1 MDGIIVIMFAGVIIV
16 RLILIVMM
24 TAGRKGKKLLDKQR
38 YQQEWL
44 AIEKSLTN
52 EPSSQQF
59 AIFQA
64 DKLLDR
70 ALRESG
76 YGGQTMGERMVSAAR
91 VFSRREAVWAAHKL
105 RNRIAHEDNV
115 KINAEWTRKALSS
128 FKRALKDLGAI

>member
-1 MDGIIVIMFAGVIIV
+1 MDGVIVIMFAGVIIV
-16 RLILIVMM
+16 GLILIVIM
-24 TAGRKGKKLLDKQR
+24 TAGRKGKKLLDKQH

-44 AIEKSLTN
+44 TIERSLTGDAAA
-52 EPSSQQF
+52 QQF

-76 YGGQTMGERMVSAAR
+76 YAGQTMGERMLSAAR
-91 VFSRREAVWAAHKL
+91 VFTKREAVWAAHKL

-115 KINAEWTRKALSS
+115 TINAEWTRKALAS